1 MTSVQR
7 NWWWRNGSDFYSTAD
22 TALLWLCLFLSL
34 IFLQLP
40 DLSACLVLVGFSLIW
55 ILDLISLWHIVYV
68 FSSFLTSF
76 EFRMVYCVEL
86 GIIVMSD
93 YPTTP

>member
-22 TALLWLCLFLSL
+22 TALLWLCLFFCL

-40 DLSACLVLVGFSLIW
+40 DLSSCLVLVGFSLIW
-55 ILDLISLWHIVYV
+55 ILDLIGLWHFVYV
-68 FSSFLTSF
+68 FLSFLTSF

-93 YPTTP
+93 YPTAP